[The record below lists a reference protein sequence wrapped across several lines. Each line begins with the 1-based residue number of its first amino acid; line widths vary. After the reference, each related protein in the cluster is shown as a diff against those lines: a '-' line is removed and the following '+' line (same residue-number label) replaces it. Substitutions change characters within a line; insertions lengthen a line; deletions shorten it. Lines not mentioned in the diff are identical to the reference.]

1 MGQTK
6 YIPIFRWG
14 QHLKTDRF
22 KINNIEDYRFEVL
35 EVVKDRNI
43 LSEREAYWI
52 NEKKSKNPKLSLN
65 VVIPKEHLEIEFVEE

>member
-1 MGQTK
+1 M
-6 YIPIFRWG
+6 
-14 QHLKTDRF
+14 
-22 KINNIEDYRFEVL
+22 L

-65 VVIPKEHLEIEFVEE
+65 VVIPKEHLEIEFVED